1 MNRYIVRESAS
12 IKVCECQVMVS
23 NGLFEETNEQRI
35 FYKYFTINYILNF
48 LYVICDK
55 NPSMKNFSLQELNN
69 KTKSKN
75 TMISRVRLIAHVNL
89 LACVP
94 TRALAIT
101 RVSGNSEF
109 METSAPQLNELR
121 HAVSFSYVC

>member
-1 MNRYIVRESAS
+1 M
-12 IKVCECQVMVS
+12 S
-23 NGLFEETNEQRI
+23 NAFFI
-35 FYKYFTINYILNF
+35 KYFTINYILNF

-109 METSAPQLNELR
+109 METSTPQLNELR
-121 HAVSFSYVC
+121 HAVCFSYVC